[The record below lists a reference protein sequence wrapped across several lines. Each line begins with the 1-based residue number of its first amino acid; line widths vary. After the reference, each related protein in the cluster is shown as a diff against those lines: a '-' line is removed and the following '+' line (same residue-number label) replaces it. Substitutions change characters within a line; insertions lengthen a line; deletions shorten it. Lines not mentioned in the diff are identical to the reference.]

1 MMSKRFQKLIVY
13 LMLAVMIATTLL
25 AGMSMWF

>member
-1 MMSKRFQKLIVY
+1 
-13 LMLAVMIATTLL
+13 MLAVMIATTLL

>member
-1 MMSKRFQKLIVY
+1 MSKRFQKVVIY
-13 LMLAVMIATTLL
+13 LMLAVMIATSLL